1 MVAGEELAC
10 EKLKVYRKALAFSA
24 IALQIVRNVRGHQAL
39 ADQLA
44 RAALSV
50 PLNIAEGAGRF
61 TKKDKRQLYVVARG
75 SVYECVP
82 LIEMLKELAFID
94 DAKHLELR
102 QRLLELARMINGLI
116 KSQGG
121 KLTG

>member
-1 MVAGEELAC
+1 MVAGEEFTF

-24 IALQIVRNVRGHQAL
+24 IALHIVRNVRGHQGL

-102 QRLLELARMINGLI
+102 QRLLELARMVNGLI

-121 KLTG
+121 KLAG